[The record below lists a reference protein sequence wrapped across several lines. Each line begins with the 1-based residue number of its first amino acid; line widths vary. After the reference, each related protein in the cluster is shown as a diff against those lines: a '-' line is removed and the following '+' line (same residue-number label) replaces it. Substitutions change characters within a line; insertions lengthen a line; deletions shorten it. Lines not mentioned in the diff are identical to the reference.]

1 MNYFLVTSSKARR
14 KIENVDDRHPAF
26 KDQVILAALP
36 DLYRSLF
43 GKQCFEEL
51 SPEEQMESLRQIQH
65 RFCSNVH
72 QIARVTGLTYDAA
85 ARLMD
90 SV

>member
-1 MNYFLVTSSKARR
+1 
-14 KIENVDDRHPAF
+14 
-26 KDQVILAALP
+26 LP

-43 GKQCFEEL
+43 GKQRFEDL
-51 SPEEQMESLRQIQH
+51 LPEEQTESLRQIQR

-72 QIARVTGLTYDAA
+72 QIARVTGLTYEAA
-85 ARLMD
+85 ARMMD

>member
-1 MNYFLVTSSKARR
+1 METSDESM
-14 KIENVDDRHPAF
+14 PAF
-26 KDQVILAALP
+26 RDQIILAAMP

-43 GKQCFEEL
+43 QKQRFEEL
-51 SPEEQMESLRQIQH
+51 SPSEQAESLRQIRF

-72 QIARVTGLTYDAA
+72 QIARVTGLSYEEA
-85 ARLMD
+85 ARMLD